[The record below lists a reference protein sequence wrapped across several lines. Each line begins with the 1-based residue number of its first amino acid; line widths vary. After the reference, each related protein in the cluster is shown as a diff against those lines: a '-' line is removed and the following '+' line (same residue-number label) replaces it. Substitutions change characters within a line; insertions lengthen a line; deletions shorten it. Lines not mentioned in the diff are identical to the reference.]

1 VSDEVRIILAD
12 DHGLVRAGLR
22 GLIERLPGV
31 RVVGEAEDGAAA
43 LALVREQ
50 APEIVITDL
59 SMKGMGGVEL
69 AGALKDEFPQVRVIV
84 LSMHADEE
92 HVQKALLSGV
102 SGYLLKDSALLE
114 IELALR
120 AVLRGELYLSP
131 AIARQVAAGY
141 LKGTAAAEALT
152 ARQREILTY
161 IAQGMAAKEI
171 AFKLGISTKTVEAH
185 RSQIMQRLDIRD
197 IPGLVKYALQAGLV
211 SLDK

>member
-1 VSDEVRIILAD
+1 MSDEARIILAD

-22 GLIERLPGV
+22 GLIDRLAGV

-43 LALVREQ
+43 LALVRQE
-50 APEIVITDL
+50 PPDIVITDI

-69 AGALKDEFPQVRVIV
+69 AGALKREFPQVHVMV

-114 IELALR
+114 LELALR
-120 AVLRGELYLSP
+120 AVLRGESYLSP
-131 AIARQVAAGY
+131 AVSRQVVAGY
-141 LKGTAAAEALT
+141 LSGATASEPLT
-152 ARQREILTY
+152 ARQREILTH
-161 IAQGMAAKEI
+161 IAEGMAAKEI

-185 RSQIMQRLDIRD
+185 RSQIMERLGIRD
-197 IPGLVKYALQAGLV
+197 VAGLVKYALQAGLV
-211 SLDK
+211 SIHK